1 MDRVLETLVLQDYEV
16 VFEVNPA
23 TGRFRKIISRPD
35 ALVRFPDEGQLTQAR
50 DIIVTDKIFEA
61 DRSIFLSETQLDH
74 VLAKMKGNEPLSV
87 KYRGYSD
94 KNELHYRSISF
105 IPGKNSSTFICA
117 IRDETNEVRRQYEK
131 NLDLRLKNEG
141 IRFIVENMCENFMI
155 VNVTTH
161 ECTTFT
167 NSEGN
172 IACKNHY
179 EGQINWFADNI
190 VVPEDRERYLE
201 YFQMDSLM
209 ERIVEEGGVSS
220 ITFPVMYKGGRH
232 EFAVTSTLIDDPSER
247 QKKSRYLFLCAQ
259 DITSIR
265 AAEERNRELLLSSQ
279 FDPLTHLLNRAT
291 TEKNIREHL
300 YSARSESWNTF
311 MILDID
317 HFKNINDEYGH
328 MTGDEVLR
336 YMGNCMREVFRSDD
350 ILCRWGGDE
359 FVVFIKGFADE
370 KVLTNRLNILRDKMN
385 LFSRRGV
392 PLQVNLSIGG
402 VCARN
407 GTTLNMLYQKADEA
421 LYDVKNHGRNGI
433 SLLRLC

>member
-1 MDRVLETLVLQDYEV
+1 MDRVLETLVLKDYEV
-16 VFEVNPA
+16 IFEVNPV
-23 TGRFRKIISRPD
+23 TDRFRKILSRPD
-35 ALVRFPDEGQLTQAR
+35 ALVPLPDEGALPQAR
-50 DIIVTDKIFEA
+50 DLLVIDKIYES
-61 DRSIFLSETQLDH
+61 DQSIFLSETRLEN
-74 VLAKMKGNEPLSV
+74 VLAKMKNNQPFSI
-87 KYRGYSD
+87 KYRRYSD
-94 KNELHYRSISF
+94 KNELLYRSISF
-105 IPGKNSSTFICA
+105 IPGNNSPAFICA
-117 IRDETNEVRRQYEK
+117 IRDETNEVKRQYEK

-141 IRFIVENMCENFMI
+141 IRFIVENMCENFII
-155 VNVTTH
+155 VNVSTH

-172 IACKNHY
+172 IACKSHY
-179 EGQINWFADNI
+179 EDQINWFADNI
-190 VVPEDRERYLE
+190 VIPGDRERYLE
-201 YFQMDSLM
+201 YFRMNALM
-209 ERIVEEGGVSS
+209 ERVMEEGGVSS
-220 ITFPVMYKGGRH
+220 ITFSVNYKGGRH
-232 EFAVTSTLIDDPSER
+232 DFAVTSTLIDDPSER

-265 AAEERNRELLLSSQ
+265 AAEERNRELLVSSQ

-300 YSARSESWNTF
+300 YTAKNDSWNTF

-317 HFKNINDEYGH
+317 HFKNVNDEYGH

-370 KVLTNRLNILRDKMN
+370 KVLTNRLNMLRDKMN
-385 LFSRRGV
+385 VFSSKGA
-392 PLQVNLSIGG
+392 PIQINLSIGG
-402 VCARN
+402 VCAPN
-407 GTTLNMLYQKADEA
+407 GTTLNLLYQKADEA

-433 SLLRLC
+433 SLLRLA

>member
-1 MDRVLETLVLQDYEV
+1 METLVLQDYEV
-16 VFEVNPA
+16 VFEVNPV
-23 TGRFRKIISRPD
+23 TDRFRKIISRPD
-35 ALVRFPDEGQLTQAR
+35 ALVLFPDEGQMSQAR
-50 DIIVTDKIFEA
+50 DFIVTDKIYEA
-61 DRSIFLSETQLDH
+61 DRSIFLSETQLDN
-74 VLAKMKGNEPLSV
+74 VLVKMKGNEPLSV
-87 KYRGYSD
+87 KYRRYSD

-105 IPGKNSSTFICA
+105 IPGKNNFSFICA
-117 IRDETNEVRRQYEK
+117 IRDETNEVHRQYEK

-155 VNVTTH
+155 VNVSTQ
-161 ECTTFT
+161 ECTTFS

-172 IACKNHY
+172 IACKSHY
-179 EGQINWFADNI
+179 KSQINWFADNI
-190 VVPEDRERYLE
+190 VVPEDRERYLQ
-201 YFQMDSLM
+201 YFKMDSLM
-209 ERIVEEGGVSS
+209 ERIEQEEGVSS
-220 ITFPVMYKGGRH
+220 ITFPVNYKGGRH

-247 QKKSRYLFLCAQ
+247 EKKSLYLFLCTQ

-265 AAEERNRELLLSSQ
+265 VAEERNRELLVSSQ

-300 YSARSESWNTF
+300 YAAKSDSWNTF

-317 HFKNINDEYGH
+317 HFKNVNDEYGH

-385 LFSRRGV
+385 LFTSRGS

-402 VCARN
+402 VCAPN
-407 GTTLNMLYQKADEA
+407 GTTLNILYQKADEA

-433 SLLRLC
+433 SLLRLA